1 MKTGSDN
8 TLGLIVGNRGFF
20 PDHLA
25 KSGRDEMIGVLE
37 KAVIRGF
44 RPPGQT
50 EDAETGGG
58 ESRRARR
65 LKSRAGVPQKTA
77 RPPFDIHAPS
87 LIGLLRTCRIAQE
100 RR

>member
-1 MKTGSDN
+1 MKTGSDI

-25 KSGRDEMIGVLE
+25 KSGRDEMIGVL
-37 KAVIRGF
+37 VRGF